1 MGDKI
6 MIPYEDFKELMEQK
20 GRVKALLAYLDGN
33 GGRFPDRET
42 IIAILGE
49 EEKTVHVSP
58 VGGELCGAE

>member
-33 GGRFPDRET
+33 GGRFPDRAT

-49 EEKTVHVSP
+49 EEKTVHVNLI
-58 VGGELCGAE
+58 GGESCGTE

>member
-1 MGDKI
+1 MGEKI

-33 GGRFPDRET
+33 GGRFPDKET

-49 EEKTVHVSP
+49 EEKTAYVNLA
-58 VGGELCGAE
+58 GGELCGAE